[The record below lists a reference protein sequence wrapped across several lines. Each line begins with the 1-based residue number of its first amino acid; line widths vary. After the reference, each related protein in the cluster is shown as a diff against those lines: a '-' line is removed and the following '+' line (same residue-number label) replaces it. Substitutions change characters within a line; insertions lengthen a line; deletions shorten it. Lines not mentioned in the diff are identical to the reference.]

1 MPFCRFLLFLLSNWQ
16 VDASLDGAS
25 PHSPSSSG
33 KSQST
38 GMLHL
43 VQPENQGRTIA
54 RGTHAS
60 LTMNTMKLEL
70 LENLGLWIMLTLGAS
85 VTSTVAN
92 QMSAITGIGGL
103 VDSVYYTQRLMA
115 LMFVPKTSILVSKDV
130 TIQL

>member
-1 MPFCRFLLFLLSNWQ
+1 MPFCSFLLFLLSNWQ

-25 PHSPSSSG
+25 SSG
-33 KSQST
+33 NSQSR

-43 VQPENQGRTIA
+43 ENQAGTIA

-103 VDSVYYTQRLMA
+103 RDSVYYTQRLVA